1 MKIGII
7 GGGASGLVTAIK
19 SKTNNNEV
27 TILERNSSCGKKIL
41 VTGNGRCNYWNDN
54 QEIYNYDSNNN
65 ELIEKLINKET
76 EKEVLDFFNELGIVP
91 KIKNGYWYPS
101 TNQAMTIKDA
111 LVDECISKGII
122 IKNNYLVE
130 KIEKKQNKFIV
141 NNELEFDILVL
152 STGSNTQKVTGSDG
166 MGYNFLKE
174 MNHNIIKPLPALV
187 QLNTKK
193 YNFLNKWKGIRT
205 DVELTQIEN
214 GKEVR
219 KEVGEIQLTDYGISG
234 ICVFNLSLYITKGLE
249 DNKKEAVE
257 INFIPNISK
266 ENINLLLNK
275 DRSINRVLDNII
287 NKKIVEIILE
297 ESKIDGNKKYLELS
311 IQEKEK
317 LLELLTKFKVE
328 IISTKSFDSSQVSR
342 GGLSLKDINLD
353 TMESKIINNLYITGE
368 LLDITGICGGYNLG
382 ICWRSAIKAS
392 NSIRGKND

>member
-19 SKTNNNEV
+19 SKTTSNEV
-27 TILERNSSCGKKIL
+27 TILERNPSCGKKIL

-54 QEIYNYDSNNN
+54 QEISNYDSNNN
-65 ELIEKLINKET
+65 ELIGKIINKET
-76 EKEVLDFFNELGIVP
+76 EKEVIDFFKELGIVP

-101 TNQAMTIKDA
+101 TNQAITIKDA
-111 LVDECISKGII
+111 LVDECLSREII
-122 IKNNYLVE
+122 IKNDYLVN
-130 KIEKKQNKFIV
+130 KIVKNNNKFII
-141 NNELEFDILVL
+141 NDELEFDILVL

-187 QLNTKK
+187 QLNTRK

-219 KEVGEIQLTDYGISG
+219 KEFGEIQLTDYGISG
-234 ICVFNLSLYITKGLE
+234 ICVFNLSLFITKGLE
-249 DNKKEAVE
+249 DKKKEEVE
-257 INFIPNISK
+257 INFIPNIK
-266 ENINLLLNK
+266 INDLLNNN
-275 DRSINRVLDNII
+275 RSIRRVLDNII
-287 NKKIVEIILE
+287 NKKIVEILLE
-297 ESKIDGNKKYLELS
+297 ESKIDGSKKYLELNDS
-311 IQEKEK
+311 EKTK
-317 LLELLTKFKVE
+317 LINILTRFNIE

-342 GGLSLKDINLD
+342 GGLSLEDINMD
-353 TMESKIINNLYITGE
+353 TMESKVINNLYIIGE

-382 ICWRSAIKAS
+382 LCWRSAIKAG

>member
-214 GKEVR
+214 GNEVR

-249 DNKKEAVE
+249 DNRKEAVE

-297 ESKIDGNKKYLELS
+297 ESKIDGNKKYLELN

>member
-19 SKTNNNEV
+19 SKTKNNEV

-54 QEIYNYDSNNN
+54 QEISNYDSNNN
-65 ELIEKLINKET
+65 ELIGKIINKET
-76 EKEVLDFFNELGIVP
+76 EKEVIDFFKELVIVP

-101 TNQAMTIKDA
+101 TNQAITIKDA
-111 LVDECISKGII
+111 LVDECLSREII
-122 IKNNYLVE
+122 IKNDYLVN
-130 KIEKKQNKFIV
+130 KIVKNNNKFII
-141 NNELEFDILVL
+141 NDELEFDIIVL

-187 QLNTKK
+187 QLNTRK

-219 KEVGEIQLTDYGISG
+219 KESGEIQLTDYGISG
-234 ICVFNLSLYITKGLE
+234 ICVFNLSLFITKGLE
-249 DNKKEAVE
+249 DNKKEEVE
-257 INFIPNISK
+257 INFIPNIK
-266 ENINLLLNK
+266 INDLLNNN
-275 DRSINRVLDNII
+275 RSIRRVLDNII
-287 NKKIVEIILE
+287 NKKIVEILLE
-297 ESKIDGNKKYLELS
+297 ESKIDGSKKYLELNDS
-311 IQEKEK
+311 EKTK
-317 LLELLTKFKVE
+317 LINILTRFNIE

-342 GGLSLKDINLD
+342 GGLSLEDINMD
-353 TMESKIINNLYITGE
+353 TMESKVINNLYITGE

-382 ICWRSAIKAS
+382 LCWRSAIKAG

>member
-1 MKIGII
+1 VKIGII

-65 ELIEKLINKET
+65 ELIERIINKET

-214 GKEVR
+214 GNEVR

-342 GGLSLKDINLD
+342 GGLSLKNINLD

-382 ICWRSAIKAS
+382 ICWRSAIKAG